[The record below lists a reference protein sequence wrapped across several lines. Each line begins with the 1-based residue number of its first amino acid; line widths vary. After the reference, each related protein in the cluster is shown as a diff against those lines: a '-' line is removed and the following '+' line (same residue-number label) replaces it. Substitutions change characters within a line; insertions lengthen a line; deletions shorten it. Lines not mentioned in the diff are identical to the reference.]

1 MRVMKNI
8 VLLAALALVGWGVH
22 AQTAS
27 RLGELRTLVHPPDAG
42 SRADI
47 KPAQASRPT
56 AGGEAAGKTR
66 QLSPQERAE
75 LRRQLS
81 EFRRPAGKGS

>member
-8 VLLAALALVGWGVH
+8 VLLAVLALVGWGAQ

-27 RLGELRTLVHPPDAG
+27 RLGELRTLLHQHVTKP
-42 SRADI
+42 RADI
-47 KPAQASRPT
+47 KPAHDSKPAS
-56 AGGEAAGKTR
+56 GESAAAKQR

-81 EFRRPAGKGS
+81 EFRRPSGKGS